1 MQISAFGGG
10 KAATMKKTYASPEVA
25 AELLRVEDILADSD
39 ELASSSYD
47 PTGDDRN
54 WSWGLL
60 GKRQ

>member
-1 MQISAFGGG
+1 
-10 KAATMKKTYASPEVA
+10 MKKNYVSPEVA
-25 AELLRVEDILADSD
+25 AELLRAEDILADSD

-60 GKRQ
+60 GRKQ